1 MAQFDKLRS
10 CSSGDVAARGLRW
23 QAKAA
28 MSDASTPPSLRNTV
42 ATLDARLDRLAKRGV
57 VIVDPRQCY
66 VDDAIAP
73 QQICA
78 GVVLWPGTRLLGA
91 KTYLGPGCEVGT
103 EGPATIKNSV
113 LERDVKVASGFVD
126 GSLALASVKIGAQAH
141 VRPGC
146 ILEEGVSL
154 AHCVGL
160 KQTIL
165 LSYVT
170 LGSLINFCDCLM
182 AGGTS
187 EKVHAEVGSGYIH
200 FNFTPWGAHGD
211 KATAS
216 LIGDV
221 VQGVFLDQPR
231 IFLGGMG
238 GMVGPSKVGFGS
250 VAAAGQVLR
259 GDLAAGQL
267 SLSGPPKIEREW
279 KDGALDRV
287 TPRLGKNRDYIA
299 QLLALGTWYR
309 QVRWA
314 RAQLRQDEPGQA
326 AAAYGVEL
334 IQGALKERIKQ
345 LNRFLKERKAP
356 AASLEGLQESSK
368 SAAWADALEHE
379 TSAAHVAWVQSLP
392 AKQKYALR
400 QALSQLVERLQ
411 AHATAGGWGQ
421 D

>member
-1 MAQFDKLRS
+1 
-10 CSSGDVAARGLRW
+10 
-23 QAKAA
+23 
-28 MSDASTPPSLRNTV
+28 MSDANSTPPSLRNAV

-57 VIVDPRQCY
+57 IIVDPRQCY
-66 VDDAIAP
+66 VDDAISP
-73 QQICA
+73 EQICA

-113 LERDVKVASGFVD
+113 FERDVKVASGYVD
-126 GSLALASVKIGAQAH
+126 GSLALQGVKIGAQAH

-238 GMVGPSKVGFGS
+238 GMVGPRRVGFGS

-259 GDLAAGQL
+259 GDLARGQL
-267 SLSGPPKIEREW
+267 QLSATPNIDRPW

-287 TPRLGKNRDYIA
+287 NPRLGRNRDYIA
-299 QLLALGTWYR
+299 QLLALCTWYQELR
-309 QVRWA
+309 LP
-314 RAQLRQDEPGQA
+314 RAKARQDEPGQA
-326 AAAYGVEL
+326 ASAFGVEL
-334 IQGALKERIKQ
+334 IQSALKERIKQ
-345 LNRFLKERKAP
+345 LNRFLKERNAP
-356 AASLEGLQESSK
+356 QASLENFEAGPVGE
-368 SAAWADALEHE
+368 AFDRAMEHQP
-379 TSAAHVAWVQSLP
+379 SAAHVAWVQSLP
-392 AKQKYALR
+392 DEQKQALR
-400 QALSQLVERLQ
+400 QGLSQVVENLVR
-411 AHATAGGWGQ
+411 HADAGGWGQ
-421 D
+421 S

>member
-1 MAQFDKLRS
+1 MR
-10 CSSGDVAARGLRW
+10 
-23 QAKAA
+23 A

-57 VIVDPRQCY
+57 IIVDPRQCY

-73 QQICA
+73 EQICA

-103 EGPATIKNSV
+103 EGPATVKNSV
-113 LERDVKVASGFVD
+113 LEREVKVASGYVD
-126 GSLALASVKIGAQAH
+126 GSLALQGVKIGAQAH

-238 GMVGPSKVGFGS
+238 GMIGPRKVGFGS

-259 GDLAAGQL
+259 GDLASGKLQL
-267 SLSGPPKIEREW
+267 TGPMNLDRDW

-287 TPRLGKNRDYIA
+287 EPRLGPNRDYIA
-299 QLLALGTWYR
+299 QLLALCTWYR
-309 QVRWA
+309 HVRLK

-334 IQGALKERIKQ
+334 IEGALKERIKQ

-356 AASLEGLQESSK
+356 EASLQGFEEGSDPAVWNDGIS
-368 SAAWADALEHE
+368 HNP
-379 TSAAHVAWVQSLP
+379 TAAHVAWVQGLP
-392 AKQKYALR
+392 TEQKHALR
-400 QALSQLVERLQ
+400 EALSQVVERLQ
-411 AHATAGGWGQ
+411 AHASEGGWG
-421 D
+421 

>member
-1 MAQFDKLRS
+1 
-10 CSSGDVAARGLRW
+10 
-23 QAKAA
+23 
-28 MSDASTPPSLRNTV
+28 MSDASTPPSLRSTV

-57 VIVDPRQCY
+57 IIVDPRQCY

-73 QQICA
+73 EQICA

-91 KTYLGPGCEVGT
+91 KTYLGPGCEIGS
-103 EGPATIKNSV
+103 EGPATVKNSV
-113 LERDVKVASGFVD
+113 FERDVKVASGYVD
-126 GSLALASVKIGAQAH
+126 GSLALRGVKIGAQAH
-141 VRPGC
+141 VRPGS

-221 VQGVFLDQPR
+221 VRGVFLDQPR

-238 GMVGPSKVGFGS
+238 GMVGPRKVGFGS

-259 GDLAAGQL
+259 GDLPAGQL
-267 SLSGPPKIEREW
+267 ELHGAPEIERAW

-287 TPRLGKNRDYIA
+287 TPRLGPNRDYIA
-299 QLLALGTWYR
+299 QLLALLSWYR
-309 QVRWA
+309 EVRLPRA
-314 RAQLRQDEPGQA
+314 RLLQDEPGQA
-326 AAAYGVEL
+326 AAAYGIDL
-334 IQGALKERIKQ
+334 IQGALKERVKQ
-345 LNRFLKERKAP
+345 LNKFLKERKAP
-356 AASLEGLQESSK
+356 LASVEGFEEAPPDPAFAEALLHDPK
-368 SAAWADALEHE
+368 S
-379 TSAAHVAWVQSLP
+379 AHVAWVQGL
-392 AKQKYALR
+392 AQEQKNALT
-400 QALSQLVERLQ
+400 QALSRVVARLE
-411 AHATAGGWGQ
+411 AHASAGGWG
-421 D
+421 

>member
-1 MAQFDKLRS
+1 MTSVGGFAR
-10 CSSGDVAARGLRW
+10 GEVAARRSRW
-23 QAKAA
+23 QDEGA

-42 ATLDARLDRLAKRGV
+42 ATLDNRLDQLARRGV

-66 VDDAIAP
+66 VDDAIRP
-73 QQICA
+73 EQICA

-113 LERDVKVASGFVD
+113 FEREVKVASGYVD
-126 GSLALASVKIGAQAH
+126 GSLALQGVKIGAQAH

-238 GMVGPSKVGFGS
+238 GMVGPRKVGFGS

-259 GDLAAGQL
+259 GDLASGQL
-267 SLSGPPKIEREW
+267 SLSATPEIQRSW
-279 KDGALDRV
+279 NDGALDRV
-287 TPRLGKNRDYIA
+287 SPRLGANRDYIA

-309 QVRWA
+309 QVRLA
-314 RAQLRQDEPGQA
+314 RAKLVQDEPGQA
-326 AAAYGVEL
+326 AAQYGVEL
-334 IQGALKERIKQ
+334 IEGALQERVKQ
-345 LNRFLKERKAP
+345 LNRFLKERKAKP
-356 AASLEGLQESSK
+356 ASLEGFQHLGERE
-368 SAAWADALEHE
+368 AWTNALEHDPRA
-379 TSAAHVAWVQSLP
+379 SHVKWVQGLP
-392 AKQKYALR
+392 AHLKQGLREAL
-400 QALSQLVERLQ
+400 ACVVKDLES
-411 AHATAGGWGQ
+411 HASSGGWG
-421 D
+421 